1 MSDWYTRKLGG
12 GSQSPAPA
20 AQPAYRPPATP
31 QPMGGAQQPQAP
43 PAESLSEALANPN
56 TQSKGGPAARTE
68 KSLCPSCSSN
78 NYFSRSNA
86 EGARPRCYDCGY
98 PVVQFGSETGEGGS
112 LQGIQG

>member
-20 AQPAYRPPATP
+20 PQPAYRPPATP
-31 QPMGGAQQPQAP
+31 QPRGGTQAPQADP
-43 PAESLSEALANPN
+43 ESLSEALANPN